1 MTANNGKLLNEYHLR
16 KETFLRL
23 KNSKYARRM
32 SDVVIAK
39 WKIVEKNKFSS
50 HILNFIWGFL
60 SRIDALLWYKLLDYI

>member
-39 WKIVEKNKFSS
+39 
-50 HILNFIWGFL
+50 
-60 SRIDALLWYKLLDYI
+60 